1 MRNLL
6 PSSLCLA
13 RTNFPPTENKSAGAV
28 FANNSDD
35 DNKHAR
41 NTNNRITCA
50 PAMDEENDQMLVCL
64 DDGRMVRARCA
75 MMKKDGGGGGG
86 GGEEETNSILLKD
99 TEEEDEDDEDE
110 ESESFTTNTGNKKNR
125 NAVSVERLPELRAT
139 FVALECGELL
149 LVNDE
154 IESKASTS
162 AIDVERV
169 ADVPGGC
176 VSAKFSPDGQMCAV
190 LTKSGKILIM
200 NGDFYLLSERRS
212 CLEEDEDHYED
223 EEEEE
228 EQEAEMIKSG
238 TITWRNDG
246 ESFCVYCT
254 TSRDGKNHLRT
265 YSRDKLEILGRGD
278 VEHDDDETGPGRMCE
293 NAAIAWQPRGALIA
307 VSGVVSSSSSSNS
320 KDDEEKSEDIPCVVF
335 YEKNG
340 LRRSSLFMRGGFQ
353 GSTITH
359 LSWSV
364 DSLTLAISTRDKE
377 KLRSAVSI
385 WTRGNANWTCKRS
398 IEYNEGRDMCT
409 SSSSSSSSS
418 KYAVFDAI
426 HPNTFRIVSTNG
438 KDQIEVSTQTFVW
451 EDCTSSDLGTAA
463 VIDGDI
469 LKLTPFSRCVVPPP
483 MCDHSLRFPTKISEV
498 AWRPNVF
505 RQSHENDDDDEI
517 CFVSLHDGKCK
528 VVRVNESAEA
538 EELFDER
545 DGTKSFV
552 DKILTLPFS
561 SEKRDEFRSYCW
573 IGANTLAC
581 VSSINESTIVKIELD
596 EKHSAI
602 VKTSVMIELEKSVRE
617 RVVTKLAYC
626 CGVNDNT
633 EDGLLVAFVVGE
645 KTPLIFS
652 TSDAKQVNIAAA
664 STSSEDNVIMHA
676 LQRAKA
682 LANNQIIAL
691 YSNGDLVLFRFL
703 GSDDSKR
710 LLLMKN
716 VDSFEAFYEDED
728 KTWVK
733 SRDAEGKKQYYKTV
747 SSPNAI
753 ACVSRD
759 SKLRVVRLSS
769 SNTKSNAVTMDQLS
783 KSLESQMFF
792 NNMVDPVAS
801 RRNWKDVSG
810 DGKTRLGELAFD
822 SLHGKMRAA
831 MRPDDADFA
840 TASSSLAGTV
850 EANFVDMAKR
860 TVERGSRIVAIPPG
874 SCTVV
879 LQQPRGN
886 LEIVAPKA
894 LVLPSIAKSL
904 KMRHF
909 KTAFRLC
916 AKERVDLNVL
926 VDYDFP
932 SSIEQP
938 NADELVRGLER
949 PEHVMELLEALRVG
963 DAFAEDGGYMRKLC
977 ENAYAECPDKKHLLE
992 DLGVQKVRRTCE
1004 AIRASISNLYTN
1016 ADGTSRWS
1024 LAMLTSYA
1032 CGTGSF
1038 LDTLAESNKKDKDIL
1053 SIKAAKRKDLA
1064 DALQKVAEVRAYE
1077 IKDASNKAISRKN
1090 ASASSVAAANDVM
1103 NSDSSDADETEFI
1116 GAQFTKQTVSAAR
1129 MLKHLLFLTNDREL
1143 FDAALST
1150 GDLAIA
1156 HLVAMNSQAMDP
1168 GEFMPELQH
1177 LHEMREF
1184 ERQATISERLEMWK
1198 DAAKFWLKDKS
1209 LEKASNVAAKHG
1221 LFPYLHEL
1229 CEEENGDDSAETRKV
1244 ITKYHARYLESV
1256 VNRAEDAGVAFLKC
1270 GEYESALRCFTGVS
1284 SASSSSSSS
1293 SSKSTGSGSSSW
1305 RSGFIVA
1312 KEKLKFSDEEMMKL
1326 ASETC
1331 KNLEQSSNDYVSAA
1345 VVALDYL
1352 NDVERAVANFAL
1364 ANKWRDAKLTC
1375 FSKNRSDLFE
1385 TTVFPECVVGATKL
1399 LEHFED
1405 VQTRSDKYRE
1415 RLIGLQERRKLYKKT
1430 FASVEEGRMRPRRAS
1445 NLNGS
1450 EDDEYDDIKDNISE
1464 MNSEF
1469 SNVSGY
1475 SLYATSTQFGDGSAI
1490 SQQSSSRWSASTVG
1504 GRRNKKSRKNK
1515 NKKNKNGLRAGGPT
1529 EERDLSSHVITDVR
1543 VSEEKLEECAEICEI
1558 LIASD
1563 NSSDAKVLQNAASV
1577 AIEKCKLMRVAARE
1591 SLKQLIEEKE
1601 KEEEYIMLVSSSA
1614 NNNGA
1619 LPPELMERKR
1629 EIEADLKTMRESMN
1643 ANAKDDVDVVSFKW
1657 SSIRTASK

>member
-75 MMKKDGGGGGG
+75 MMKKDGGGGG

-602 VKTSVMIELEKSVRE
+602 IKTSVMIELEKSVRE

-626 CGVNDNT
+626 CGVNDDT

-977 ENAYAECPDKKHLLE
+977 ENAYAECPDRKHLLE

-1284 SASSSSSSS
+1284 SASSSSSSSS

>member
-1 MRNLL
+1 MRNLI
-6 PSSLCLA
+6 PSSRSLA
-13 RTNFPPTENKSAGAV
+13 RTKTFFSSSFTVREDEFDKSGFV
-28 FANNSDD
+28 GGEDEESQRRRR
-35 DNKHAR
+35 KSQQR
-41 NTNNRITCA
+41 KTTNTISCA
-50 PAMDEENDQMLVCL
+50 PSLDEERKHVFVCL
-64 DDGRMVRARCA
+64 ESGHVVRARCFVENG
-75 MMKKDGGGGGG
+75 K
-86 GGEEETNSILLKD
+86 EEEEEEHDAKKTKRRMILLKD
-99 TEEEDEDDEDE
+99 TEEEDEEDE
-110 ESESFTTNTGNKKNR
+110 ENKSKSKKRRR

-139 FVALECGELL
+139 FVALERGELL
-149 LVNDE
+149 LVND
-154 IESKASTS
+154 SSFS
-162 AIDVERV
+162 SSSSSSSSLDVERV
-169 ADVPGGC
+169 ADVPSGC

-200 NGDFYLLSERRS
+200 NGDFYLLNERES
-212 CLEEDEDHYED
+212 CLEDVD

-228 EQEAEMIKSG
+228 EEETIKSG
-238 TITWRNDG
+238 KITWRNDG

-254 TSRDGKNHLRT
+254 TLKDGKNHLRT

-278 VEHDDDETGPGRMCE
+278 VDHEDDETGPGRMGE

-307 VSGVVSSSSSSNS
+307 VSGVAASSSRNS
-320 KDDEEKSEDIPCVVF
+320 TNNNAEKEEEKVPCVVF

-340 LRRSSLFMRGGFQ
+340 LRRSSLLMRGFQ
-353 GSTITH
+353 GSKITH

-364 DSLTLAISTRDKE
+364 DSLTLAISTYDKE
-377 KLRSAVSI
+377 KLRSAASI
-385 WTRGNANWTCKRS
+385 WTRGNANWTCKRC
-398 IEYNEGRDMCT
+398 IEDSY
-409 SSSSSSSSS
+409 SSNNADDGEIYASLS
-418 KYAVFDAI
+418 KYAEFDAI
-426 HPNTFRIVSTNG
+426 HPNTLRIVSTNG
-438 KDQIEVSTQTFVW
+438 ENEVEVNTQTFVW

-463 VIDGDI
+463 VIDGEI

-483 MCDHSLRFPTKISEV
+483 MCDHSLRFPAKISEV
-498 AWRPNVF
+498 AWRPNAF
-505 RQSHENDDDDEI
+505 RRSLENDEEDEV
-517 CFVSLHDGKCK
+517 CFVSLHDGRYK
-528 VVRVNESAEA
+528 VVRVNGNAEA

-545 DGTKSFV
+545 NDKKSV
-552 DKILTLPFS
+552 VEETMTMPFS
-561 SEKRDEFRSYCW
+561 LEKRDEFRSYCW
-573 IGANTLAC
+573 IGANALAC
-581 VSSINESTIVKIELD
+581 VSSTNESIIHKIELD
-596 EKHSAI
+596 DEYSKI
-602 VKTSVMIELEKSVRE
+602 VKVSVIELENTRRG
-617 RVVTKLAYC
+617 RVVTKLAHC
-626 CGVNDNT
+626 CNGNDDDK
-633 EDGLLVAFVVGE
+633 DGLLVAFVAGE

-652 TSDAKQVNIAAA
+652 TSDAKQLNIAT
-664 STSSEDNVIMHA
+664 STPSDENVITHE
-676 LQRAKA
+676 LHKAKA
-682 LANNQIIAL
+682 LANGQVVAL
-691 YSNGDLVLFRFL
+691 YSNGDLFL
-703 GSDDSKR
+703 YRILGGDDDKR

-716 VDSFEAFYEDED
+716 VDSFEAFYEDENN
-728 KTWVK
+728 TWVK
-733 SRDAEGKKQYYKTV
+733 SCDAEGRKQYYKTV
-747 SSPNAI
+747 STPNAI

-759 SKLRVVRLSS
+759 SKLRVVRLSLSNNKS
-769 SNTKSNAVTMDQLS
+769 SAAVVDQLS
-783 KSLESQMFF
+783 KSLESQAFF
-792 NNMVDPVAS
+792 NNIIDPVAA

-840 TASSSLAGTV
+840 TPSSSVAANAG
-850 EANFVDMAKR
+850 ANFADMAKR
-860 TVERGSRIVAIPPG
+860 SVERGSRIAAIPPG

-886 LEIVAPKA
+886 LEIISPKA

-916 AKERVDLNVL
+916 SKERVDLNVL
-926 VDYDFP
+926 IDYDFP
-932 SSIEQP
+932 SSIEHP
-938 NADELVRGLER
+938 NADDLVRGLET

-977 ENAYAECPDKKHLLE
+977 ASAYAECPDRKQMLE
-992 DLGVQKVRRTCE
+992 DLGVQKIRRTCE
-1004 AIRASISNLYTN
+1004 AIRTSISNLYMN
-1016 ADGTSRWS
+1016 AGDGTSRWS

-1038 LDTLAESNKKDKDIL
+1038 LDTHAESNKKDNNDVL

-1064 DALQKVAEVRAYE
+1064 DALEIVAEVRAFE
-1077 IKDASNKAISRKN
+1077 IKDASNKAMSTKN
-1090 ASASSVAAANDVM
+1090 VSASSVAAANDVM

-1150 GDLAIA
+1150 GDLAVA

-1229 CEEENGDDSAETRKV
+1229 CEEDENGDDFETKKV

-1256 VNRAEDAGVAFLKC
+1256 VNRSEDAGVAYLKC
-1270 GEYESALRCFTGVS
+1270 GDYESALRCFTGV
-1284 SASSSSSSS
+1284 SSSSSS

-1312 KEKLKFSDEEMMKL
+1312 KEKLKFSDEEMVKL

-1331 KNLEQSSNDYVSAA
+1331 KNLEQASNDYVSAA
-1345 VVALDYL
+1345 VIALDYL

-1375 FSKNRSDLFE
+1375 FAKNRSDVFE

-1405 VQTRSDKYRE
+1405 VQARSDKYKE
-1415 RLIGLQERRKLYKKT
+1415 RLIGLQERRKLYKRT
-1430 FASVEEGRMRPRRAS
+1430 FASIEEGRTRPRRAT
-1445 NLNGS
+1445 LDGS
-1450 EDDEYDDIKDNISE
+1450 EDEEYDDISE

-1529 EERDLSSHVITDVR
+1529 EERDLSTHVITEVR

-1563 NSSDAKVLQNAASV
+1563 NGSDAKVLQNAASM

-1601 KEEEYIMLVSSSA
+1601 KEEEYIVLVSSSS
-1614 NNNGA
+1614 NNNV

-1643 ANAKDDVDVVSFKW
+1643 ANAKDDEDVVSYKW
-1657 SSIRTASK
+1657 SSIRTSAK

>member
-41 NTNNRITCA
+41 NTNKRITCA

-75 MMKKDGGGGGG
+75 MMKKDGGGGG

-154 IESKASTS
+154 IESNASTS

-307 VSGVVSSSSSSNS
+307 VSGVVSTSSSSNS

-418 KYAVFDAI
+418 SKYAVFDAI
-426 HPNTFRIVSTNG
+426 NPNTFRIVSTNG

-545 DGTKSFV
+545 DVTKSFV

-1177 LHEMREF
+1177 LYEMREF

-1284 SASSSSSSS
+1284 SASSSSSS

-1504 GRRNKKSRKNK
+1504 GRRNKS
-1515 NKKNKNGLRAGGPT
+1515 P
-1529 EERDLSSHVITDVR
+1529 ERTRTKRTRTVYAPVDR
-1543 VSEEKLEECAEICEI
+1543 P
-1558 LIASD
+1558 
-1563 NSSDAKVLQNAASV
+1563 
-1577 AIEKCKLMRVAARE
+1577 R
-1591 SLKQLIEEKE
+1591 
-1601 KEEEYIMLVSSSA
+1601 
-1614 NNNGA
+1614 
-1619 LPPELMERKR
+1619 R
-1629 EIEADLKTMRESMN
+1629 EIYRVTS
-1643 ANAKDDVDVVSFKW
+1643 
-1657 SSIRTASK
+1657 

>member
-41 NTNNRITCA
+41 NTNKRITCA

-75 MMKKDGGGGGG
+75 MMKKDGGGGG

-517 CFVSLHDGKCK
+517 YFVSLHDGKCK

-602 VKTSVMIELEKSVRE
+602 IKTSVMIELEKSVRE

-626 CGVNDNT
+626 CGVNDDT

-977 ENAYAECPDKKHLLE
+977 ENAYAECPDRKHLLE

-1284 SASSSSSSS
+1284 SASSSSSSSS